1 MIMLVIIIAALI
13 KGLIKGFVV
22 ELATL
27 AGLILGIVGAV
38 LFSGI
43 VANWLTGR
51 VSSEFIPVLAFL
63 ILFVGIIICVH
74 LLAKLVESFIKA
86 IALGWLNRIAGG
98 VFSVFKIVFVA
109 SIFILVVD
117 AFGIGEKIIKQGIR
131 SNSRLFNPI
140 KQFAPKTFDLFKLRY
155 EHLIRSEEIKT
166 TVARRNDVAI
176 LSEKLIA
183 ENYD

>member
-1 MIMLVIIIAALI
+1 MLVIILAALI
-13 KGLIKGFVV
+13 KGLMKGFVV

-43 VANWLTGR
+43 MANWLTGH

-63 ILFVGIIICVH
+63 ILFVGIIICIH

-98 VFSVFKIVFVA
+98 VFSVFKIMFVA
-109 SIFILVVD
+109 SIFILVID
-117 AFGIGEKIIKQGIR
+117 AFNIGERIIKQDIR
-131 SNSRLFNPI
+131 GNSRLFNPI
-140 KQFAPKTFDLFKLRY
+140 QNFAPKTFDLFKLKY
-155 EHLIRSEEIKT
+155 EHLIKSEELRTK
-166 TVARRNDVAI
+166 N
-176 LSEKLIA
+176 EKFIV

>member
-1 MIMLVIIIAALI
+1 MLVIIIAALV

-43 VANWLTGR
+43 VANWLTGH
-51 VSSEFIPVLAFL
+51 VSLQFAPVFAFL
-63 ILFVGIIICVH
+63 ILFVGIIICIH

-98 VFSVFKIVFVA
+98 VFSVFKILFVA

-117 AFGIGEKIIKQGIR
+117 AFGIGERIIKQDIR
-131 SNSRLFNPI
+131 GNSRLFNPI
-140 KQFAPKTFDLFKLRY
+140 QNFAPKTFDLFKLKY
-155 EHLIRSEEIKT
+155 EHLLRSEEFI
-166 TVARRNDVAI
+166 VMN
-176 LSEKLIA
+176 
-183 ENYD
+183 